1 MLRVGLIGAG
11 ANTRL
16 RHIPGLLAQEGVT
29 LTAVCNRRAEST
41 AQAAAE
47 FNIPH
52 TFSKWEDLVACPE
65 VDAVVIGT
73 WPYLH
78 CPITL
83 AAVAAGKH
91 VLTEAR
97 MAMNAAEARA
107 MLSASRSKPGVV
119 CQIVPSPFGLAG
131 DGFVKHLLAGGHV
144 GEPLEVS
151 VVHRTG
157 ALADPSAPLHWRQ
170 DAALSG
176 VNMLTLGI
184 VHETLSRW
192 LPQPVRVTAQAHAF
206 TPRRIDPHSGQVRT
220 VGTPDSVQVLTELPG
235 GTRGVYQISGATPF
249 GHAATITIYG
259 THGALEYDL
268 SSDVVRELRTPGGKW
283 QEVAIPE
290 STRGGWNVEADWVA
304 SIRTGAPVRYT
315 TFEEGLAY
323 MVFTEAAARSAAT
336 GSAVT
341 LG

>member
-1 MLRVGLIGAG
+1 MLRIGLIGAG

-16 RHIPGLLAQEGVT
+16 RHIPGLLAQPDVKI
-29 LTAVCNRRAEST
+29 TAVCNRRPEST
-41 AQAAAE
+41 AQAAKE
-47 FNIPH
+47 FNVPH
-52 TFSKWEDLVACPE
+52 TFAAWEGLVASPE

-83 AAVAAGKH
+83 AALQAGKH

-107 MLSASRSKPGVV
+107 MFAASKARPDLV

-131 DGFVKHLLAGGHV
+131 DAYMKELLTGGYI
-144 GEPLEVS
+144 GEPREVS
-151 VVHRTG
+151 VVHRTA
-157 ALADPSAPLHWRQ
+157 ALADASAPLHWRQ

-192 LPQPVRVTAQAHAF
+192 MPQPVRVLAQCHAF
-206 TPRRIDPHSGQVRT
+206 TPRRIDPTSGQLRP

-235 GTRGVYQISGATPF
+235 GIRGCYQMSGATPF
-249 GHAATITIYG
+249 GQQATITLYG
-259 THGALEYDL
+259 AKGVLEYDL
-268 SSDVVRELRTPGGKW
+268 TADVIRGVTGKPGPLAELP
-283 QEVAIPE
+283 IPAE
-290 STRGGWNVEADWVA
+290 KRGGWNVEADFVR
-304 SIRTGAPVRYT
+304 SIRERAPVRYT
-315 TFEEGLAY
+315 TFEEGVAY
-323 MVFTEAAARSAAT
+323 MEFTEAVARGRSGERAP
-336 GSAVT
+336 
-341 LG
+341 